1 MSTEQPPGGA
11 RYEVSIE
18 GEIHPWDKDT
28 ISVAEI
34 RELGGF
40 PADSPVVAADLV
52 EEKEWILPEDA
63 VHDVPALEP
72 GKPLVKRMDFRR
84 GS

>member
-1 MSTEQPPGGA
+1 MSTEQPSGGTK
-11 RYEVSIE
+11 YEVTID
-18 GEIHPWDKDT
+18 GQIHPWGKDT

-40 PADSPVVAADLV
+40 PADSPVVAVDFA
-52 EEKEWILPEDA
+52 EGKEWILPEDA
-63 VHDVPALEP
+63 VHDVPPLQA
-72 GKPLVKRMDFRR
+72 GKPLVKRMGFKR